1 MGSHHNHRSTSR
13 TLLWALLITLSFA
26 IVEAIGGWIA
36 NSLALMGDAGHMLTD
51 AAALGLAAF
60 AAWLA
65 KRPPSQRHSY
75 GMARAEVL
83 AALLNGLFMLAIV
96 AGICYA
102 AIGRLNNPGYSVDPG
117 MVMIIASIGL
127 VVNLIVAWVLHQ
139 GEQNINT
146 RGAMLHVM
154 GDLLGSVAALLAG
167 IIIYFT
173 DWHVVDPI
181 LSLLICTLIL
191 YSSIRLLKE
200 AVHIIMEGV
209 PHNLDLD
216 EVGAAMA
223 SAEGVA
229 SVHDLHVWTV
239 ASGTVAMSAHV
250 VVHDIQNWQPVL
262 TNLQAVLH
270 QRFNID
276 HTTIQPEPEGY
287 VLKPRLESPDHGPE
301 WQG

>member
-1 MGSHHNHRSTSR
+1 MGSHHHSTIN
-13 TLLWALLITLSFA
+13 TLLWALAITLGFA
-26 IVEAIGGWIA
+26 IVEAIGGWLA

-51 AAALGLAAF
+51 ASALGLAAF

-65 KRPPSQRHSY
+65 KRPPSQRHSF

-83 AALLNGLFMLAIV
+83 AALINGLLMLAIV
-96 AGICYA
+96 ATICYH
-102 AIGRLNNPGYSVDPG
+102 AIERISNPGDSVNPG

-127 VVNLIVAWVLHQ
+127 IVNIAVAWVLHR

-154 GDLLGSVAALLAG
+154 GDLLGSLAALLAG

-173 DWHVVDPI
+173 DWHLIDPI
-181 LSLLICTLIL
+181 LSLLICSLIL
-191 YSSIRLLKE
+191 YSSLRLLKE

-209 PHNLDLD
+209 PHNLNLD
-216 EVGAAMA
+216 EVGEAMA
-223 SAEGVA
+223 AAKGVV
-229 SVHDLHVWTV
+229 SVHDLHIWTV
-239 ASGTVAMSAHV
+239 ASGTIAMSAHV
-250 VVHDIQNWQPVL
+250 VVRDIQNWQPVL
-262 TNLQAVLH
+262 TNLQALLH

-287 VLKPRLESPDHGPE
+287 VTKPKLESPDHGPE